1 MYRTAVFAVILSLG
15 GTSVAWAGET
25 LVGAAAR
32 VARQAASPVAQGE
45 SNAGSRKPV
54 PKIWTWTL
62 PSLAATMASESS
74 SNALE
79 QEQPAMSTSGM
90 RRRTKLLIFLGA
102 AAAFIG
108 TAYTID
114 HKVEDNTPSTLG
126 TRED

>member
-1 MYRTAVFAVILSLG
+1 MYRAVVFAVILSLT

-32 VARQAASPVAQGE
+32 MVRESPSPLLSQSGPDRI
-45 SNAGSRKPV
+45 SGSKKPGQ
-54 PKIWTWTL
+54 KRWTL
-62 PSLAATMASESS
+62 PSLAAAMAGA

-79 QEQPAMSTSGM
+79 QEQPAVSSTGM

-102 AAAFIG
+102 AAAFVG

-114 HKVEDNTPSTLG
+114 HKVEDSTPSTLG